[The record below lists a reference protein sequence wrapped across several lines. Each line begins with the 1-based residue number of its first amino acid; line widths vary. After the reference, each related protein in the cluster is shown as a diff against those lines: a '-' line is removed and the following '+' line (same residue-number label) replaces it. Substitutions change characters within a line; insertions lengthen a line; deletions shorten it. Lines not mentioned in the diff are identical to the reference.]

1 MSILIKTIASGSS
14 GNCYLIDDGVTAVV
28 LECGI
33 NYDKFISEIDNRKIS
48 GVLVSHEHKDH
59 SKIVDKLLFLGY
71 PMYLSS
77 GTIKSCQL
85 QKNRCHIIKSK
96 QLFKIGS
103 FDILPF
109 DTQHDAEEPL
119 GFLIKSNVTGEKILF
134 ATDTYYLKYK
144 FSGVDIYMIEC
155 NYDIDTLNHNID
167 LGIIPK
173 SLKNRIL
180 KSHFSLSNL
189 IKFLKETDLSKTNK
203 IYLIHI
209 SSGNLDI
216 NKAKKQIQDMTFA
229 EVIAV

>member
-1 MSILIKTIASGSS
+1 MSVLIKTIASGSS
-14 GNCYLIDDGVTAVV
+14 GNCYIIDDGVTTVV

-33 NYDKFISEIDNRKIS
+33 SYDKIIPHIKRKKIS

-59 SKIVDKLLFLGY
+59 SKIVDKLLFYGY

-85 QKNRCHIIKSK
+85 SKNRCHVIKSK

-109 DTQHDAEEPL
+109 DIQHDAEEPL
-119 GFLIKSNVTGEKILF
+119 GFLIKSNITGEKILF

-144 FSGVDIYMIEC
+144 FSGVNTYMIEC
-155 NYDIDTLNHNID
+155 NYDLDTLDHNIKKG
-167 LGIIPK
+167 LMPK

-180 KSHFSLSNL
+180 KSHFSLGNL

-209 SSGNLDI
+209 SSRNLDM

-229 EVIAV
+229 EVIVV